1 MDNIISTENTNDR
14 TKDIDITDTLGIVTL
29 INNEDMTVALAVK
42 KALPEIAQAVDI
54 ISGNFKH
61 GGRLFYFGAGTS
73 GRLGILD
80 ASECPPTF
88 STDPEMVQGVI
99 AGGDIAIK
107 TAVEGAEDSE
117 TLAQEDFIKKNIHQN
132 DTVVCIS
139 ASGNANYVIK
149 ILKLAKETGCR
160 TISVSSNI
168 DAGMKKFSDCFIFVD
183 TGAEAVAGSTRMKAG
198 TAQKMV
204 LNMLTTA
211 SMIKIGKTYKNYMID
226 VKATNDK
233 LKNRA
238 VRIVS
243 AIAECDANT
252 AKTVLES
259 NDYDVKSSILQI
271 KYNIGAEEANR
282 ILKSCS
288 GILRRVFETVNNQ
301 N

>member
-117 TLAQEDFIKKNIHQN
+117 TLAQEDFIKKDIHPN

-168 DAGMKKFSDCFIFVD
+168 DAGMKKISDCFIFVD

-252 AKTVLES
+252 AETVLGN

-271 KYNIGAEEANR
+271 KYNIGPDEANR

-288 GILRRVFETVNNQ
+288 GILRRVFEAANKQ